1 MEKKLINMKVS
12 NKLKL
17 AFGSIIGMFG
27 FAIILSI
34 ILTVL
39 VAASFRTFYND
50 AYSNSTHQLEIQR
63 DIQMIGKLAVL
74 NVHAESEE
82 EHAKYDNVI
91 NGKIEG
97 ITSEIAILQTHLSNK
112 ALADQLATEF
122 DALKAIIIAMDEQL
136 ASHNHDAAFEIYD
149 TQFYTQSEAVNATL
163 NQIAAYTDQ
172 TAVSELNTSSYLAIA
187 NIAVLVILAIVSIIM
202 AIRTA
207 TILGKNIS
215 LPVKQLQQA
224 TANLRQGH
232 LDVQI
237 DYESEDEFGQLAAD
251 FTATCGTL
259 HAIINDAGY
268 LLGEMA
274 EGNFNINTAIE
285 DQYVG
290 DFNALIMSMRNLNRH
305 LDATLRQ
312 INEMSDQV
320 AIGSDQLAQ
329 SSQALAEGATDQAG
343 AVEELTATIENVT
356 NIAAE
361 SADGATA
368 AAANMATAAKQAEQ
382 SGEEVQELIA
392 AMERITETSKEIE
405 NIIGAIEDIA
415 SQTNLLSLNASI
427 EAARAGEAGRGFAVV
442 ADQIGKLATD
452 SAQSAITTRELIVK
466 SLQEVERGNEI
477 TKHTAEA
484 IKQVLANME
493 DFAKAAAGSA
503 EGSRMQAE
511 MLRQIE
517 QGIEQISSV
526 VQSNSASAQESS
538 AVSEELSAQAE
549 SMKELVD
556 RFQLRES

>member
-1 MEKKLINMKVS
+1 MEKKLKNLKVS
-12 NKLKL
+12 SKLKL
-17 AFGSIIGMFG
+17 AFGSIIGMFV
-27 FAIILSI
+27 FAIILSV

-39 VAASFRTFYND
+39 VAFSFRTFYTD
-50 AYSNSTHQLEIQR
+50 AYSNSIHQLEIQR
-63 DIQMIGKLAVL
+63 DIQMVGKLAVL
-74 NVHAESEE
+74 NLNTEDAEEV
-82 EHAKYDNVI
+82 AKYTGVI
-91 NGKIEG
+91 NGKLEG
-97 ITSEIAILQTHLSNK
+97 ISAEIATLQNALSDK
-112 ALADQLATEF
+112 QLVEQLATEF
-122 DALKAIIIAMDEQL
+122 DKLKAIVVAMDEQIT
-136 ASHNHDAAFEIYD
+136 AQNKDAAFEIYD
-149 TQFYTQSEAVNATL
+149 SQFYAQSEALNAAL
-163 NQIAAYTDQ
+163 NQIAEYTDK
-172 TAVSELNTSSYLAIA
+172 TAVTELNTSSYLAIA
-187 NIAVLVILAIVSIIM
+187 NIAILIILAIVSICM
-202 AIRTA
+202 AIKTA
-207 TILGKNIS
+207 TTLGKNIS
-215 LPVKQLQQA
+215 LPVQELQQA
-224 TANLRQGH
+224 TASLRQGN
-232 LDVQI
+232 LDIQI
-237 DYESEDEFGQLAAD
+237 AYDSEDEFGQLATD
-251 FTATCGTL
+251 FTATSATL

-274 EGNFNINTAIE
+274 DGNFNINTPIE

-290 DFNALIMSMRNLNRH
+290 EFNALLMSMRNLNRT
-305 LDATLRQ
+305 LDGTLRQ

-361 SADGATA
+361 SAENATA
-368 AAANMATAAKQAEQ
+368 AAGNMASAAKQAEQ

-452 SAQSAITTRELIVK
+452 SAQSAVTTRELIVK

-477 TKHTAEA
+477 TQHTAAA
-484 IKQVLANME
+484 IKQVLGNME

-511 MLRQIE
+511 MLKQIE
-517 QGIEQISSV
+517 AGIEQISSV

-549 SMKELVD
+549 SMKGLVD
-556 RFQLRES
+556 SFQLREV